1 MATASLTVSFPCGLR
16 GFHVYKDIW
25 NPVLGEE
32 LCTIHESDNV
42 YDRFAIAARKR
53 LPGSPLIE
61 STVGHLPKEISRITR
76 YIMLYGAIV
85 SVKVMDPHHRRSPL
99 VQGGLEIPV
108 QVNVVM
114 EFSAQNEKALSRYE
128 ELVRQSYKEPVDGKF
143 DDITDSVLQD
153 IENSSDEE
161 IDFVATATS

>member
-1 MATASLTVSFPCGLR
+1 
-16 GFHVYKDIW
+16 
-25 NPVLGEE
+25 
-32 LCTIHESDNV
+32 
-42 YDRFAIAARKR
+42 
-53 LPGSPLIE
+53 
-61 STVGHLPKEISRITR
+61 
-76 YIMLYGAIV
+76 MLYGAIV
-85 SVKVMDPHHRRSPL
+85 SVKVMDPHHRRPPL